1 MHKTGFYCV
10 YGLKDTTALQDSIV
24 TSQYNQEFGNL
35 CQIKDNLESDSYA
48 TLEQDFFLLD
58 GSKEELPD
66 MPTDIV
72 FFSNVMS
79 GEDGT
84 FSIPPEVNIGFTENH
99 SSIGITFHFQED
111 YPLEMKIVWYDIYGI
126 QIAEKNFKVDS
137 LIFFAR
143 NQVENYAGVKITFTL
158 AKPYRYVKLRY
169 IEYGT
174 DLIMGEGGMPVKG
187 ASLVEETNRISDKIP
202 INKLSYKLIDS
213 EDDFN
218 VGNIAGLHKVL
229 QKRQKMKAYETV
241 NGSSILLGVFF
252 MDSFKT
258 DNNITSISA
267 IDYKGILDDY
277 RFMDGRVY
285 NGDNAG
291 AVIDEIMAAAGIEDY
306 EVDDDVRSE
315 KLYGWIKI
323 QTCRKALREVLFACG
338 AVIDSSRRDNIR
350 IYRPGRNVQMMIERE
365 RKFST
370 SVYDQEYISDVSIKY
385 SDYTINNEEKQIM
398 KGNYGSGIY
407 TVELSSPARDMVINT
422 GEILKQSYN
431 YVQFK
436 ITGNEET
443 EVIITGKKY
452 DKNELTVTESVTE
465 TDAGKVRKTVSFSG
479 EVLNTKNALERAKEI
494 LEYYQL
500 RIGLKTK
507 FLNEKE
513 TSGMWGEVQNNNRK
527 YGNYLAE
534 IEKMTTDLTGGFL
547 STAQLRGYYKLVTD
561 AYYTTELFS
570 GEEVGEL

>member
-10 YGLKDTTALQDSIV
+10 YGLKDTTALQDSTV

-35 CQIKDNLESDSYA
+35 CQIKDDLESDSYA

-137 LIFFAR
+137 LVFFAR

-258 DNNITSISA
+258 DNNITNISA

-385 SDYTINNEEKQIM
+385 SDYTINNEEKQIV
-398 KGNYGSGIY
+398 KGNYGAGIY

-465 TDAGKVRKTVSFSG
+465 ADAGKVRKTVSFSG
-479 EVLNTKNALERAKEI
+479 EVLNTKNSLERAKEI

-513 TSGMWGEVQNNNRK
+513 TSGMWGEIQNNNRK

-561 AYYTTELFS
+561 AYFTTELFS
-570 GEEVGEL
+570 GEEVGDL